1 MKNLMNKFFAAA
13 ALVACIACS
22 KVETDVNKVVNN
34 DEKGVYV
41 TLSQIVEDDAPT
53 TRGYATPDWAYN
65 MEEGD
70 RIAIWSTA
78 GSLQIFKVVETQ
90 TNEYGNFVAKIEASG
105 FTLTDNEE
113 YYASYPYVA
122 ANSEYDFTDQV
133 LTYEGQTQTDQ
144 DGTTELRKLG
154 KYDYNWAKATCVDG
168 KTNFSFKRFSTF
180 FRVIA
185 TLPREDMTIKEVKV
199 TANQK
204 VFALNGLADMSNGTF
219 TPTGE
224 LSESISMTLNNLT
237 VNGKVLTAFF
247 ASNPLPAADYV
258 ITITDSEGKVYTSQS
273 IHKGERIAGAATKFE
288 VTVAPEGGYVKLTSM
303 PSVLDGKYL
312 LVYPTNGKYRAFSF
326 AKTMENAETAADDV
340 ANVSGIVNLYDH
352 ADAFYN
358 TVIGGNY
365 VEITDEDGDG
375 ILMLTDEQETEL
387 ALNMAAN
394 SSPWT
399 VTENAK
405 DLQTTLTSG
414 SYSLG
419 VDHLVAN
426 VASDGTADLVAAFN
440 ATDGVA
446 IMNSLRGHPVSVTF
460 NDLIDLAM
468 AKVDGF
474 TPDPGNLNRKML
486 TLAFNK
492 LVALAQEI
500 VQENPRNLF
509 PSGSTLDI
517 TLYSNAFD
525 VFKQYHDNAAEIS
538 WRMSPEKRFGLAQ
551 LGYNVNAQG
560 FTVQVDLPSYEWFT
574 RLEQSLVSS
583 NYSTDQFIANWK
595 AFDSQYSVKVDG
607 VKIDNFF
614 EKLATKF
621 VAKLDPGEFPLLC
634 MAAQMGKFTAVG
646 NAYKT
651 LAEKLNTGIQPAFI
665 YKKVADAE

>member
-34 DEKGVYV
+34 DEKGVFV
-41 TLSQIVEDDAPT
+41 TLSQIVEDDAPA
-53 TRGYATPDWAYN
+53 TRGYATRDWAYN

-237 VNGKVLTAFF
+237 VNGKVLTAYF

-273 IHKGERIAGAATKFE
+273 IHKDERIAGAATKFE

-375 ILMLTDEQETEL
+375 ILMLTDEQEAEL

-426 VASDGTADLVAAFN
+426 VASDGKADLVASFN
-440 ATDGVA
+440 APNAVA
-446 IMNSLRGHPVSVTF
+446 IMNDLRGHNVNVTF
-460 NDLIDLAM
+460 EELIDLAI
-468 AKVDGF
+468 AKTSGMTSSDAY
-474 TPDPGNLNRKML
+474 ML
-486 TLAFNK
+486 KIAFGK
-492 LVALAQEI
+492 LVTIAKGI
-500 VQENPRNLF
+500 VENNPHNLF
-509 PSGSTLDI
+509 PAGSSLDNI
-517 TLYSNAFD
+517 TLSTNAFTE
-525 VFKQYHDNAAEIS
+525 FSKYHDNAADIS
-538 WRMSPEKRFGLAQ
+538 WRISPEKRFGLAQ
-551 LGYNVNAQG
+551 IGYNTTTQG
-560 FTVQVDLPSYEWFT
+560 FTVSVNLPSYTWFNELKNALT
-574 RLEQSLVSS
+574 AARFDKATFV
-583 NYSTDQFIANWK
+583 NYWQR
-595 AFDSQYSVKVDG
+595 FDDNSQYDVSVDG
-607 VKIDNFF
+607 VKINNFYT
-614 EKLATKF
+614 KLATRFANSFEDYEFMGICMYANKF
-621 VAKLDPGEFPLLC
+621 
-634 MAAQMGKFTAVG
+634 AALG
-646 NAYKT
+646 NSYKT